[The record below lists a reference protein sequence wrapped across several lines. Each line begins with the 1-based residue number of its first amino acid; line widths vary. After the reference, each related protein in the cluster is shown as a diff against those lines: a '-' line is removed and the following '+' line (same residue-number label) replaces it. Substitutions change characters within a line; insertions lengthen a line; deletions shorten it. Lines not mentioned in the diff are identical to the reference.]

1 MAGRPKKYTGEVI
14 EQIRQAMEKYIEGT
28 DVPIVAEFAYQ
39 NKIPRFKLYE
49 FAENNDEFQ
58 YTIKGLID
66 KKEAQLERMCL
77 NGKIDKTMAVFSLK
91 QLGWK
96 DKSETEHT
104 GTVGI
109 KIVDDISDGTNKNK

>member
-1 MAGRPKKYTGEVI
+1 MGRPKKYTDEVI
-14 EQIRQAMEKYIEGT
+14 EQIRQAMEKYIEIT
-28 DVPIVAEFAYQ
+28 DIPIVAEFAYQ
-39 NKIPRFKLYE
+39 SKIPRFKLYE

-66 KKEAQLERMCL
+66 KKEAQLERQCL

-96 DKSETEHT
+96 DKNEVEHS
-104 GTVGI
+104 GNI
-109 KIVDDISDGTNKNK
+109 KHEFIAEWGANGED